1 MLKYINYLHI
11 FGLVNEHYFN
21 LNYEFM
27 NQNYLINNESIN
39 FIIDSRNQTGEIN
52 QLCDLLTSPRSFA
65 DKYNIPISNAVEQRL
80 LRLGEINSEK
90 SFTPDDPINKEVT
103 SFFNDVL
110 IDGRF
115 IEEWVTEPENVAIQ
129 LGLTVSPEAIIRI
142 RELNLNELIDTTL
155 LIDPNQ
161 INQTQLG
168 IVLSVVLVVVFVLI
182 PTNTSLSLAEVIVDP
197 NTMNKV

>member
-1 MLKYINYLHI
+1 MCFELS
-11 FGLVNEHYFN
+11 GGG
-21 LNYEFM
+21 
-27 NQNYLINNESIN
+27 Q
-39 FIIDSRNQTGEIN
+39 
-52 QLCDLLTSPRSFA
+52 
-65 DKYNIPISNAVEQRL
+65 NAVEQRL